1 VERLSLSWHKLRA
14 ACLAFI
20 ASLVF
25 AWLPAGGAQA
35 ADPGIWKLKRAT
47 TISFRYWQGITSVP
61 GSAKPPLL
69 FTGPVQGT
77 YRTSNSLGEQVA
89 RDVGIPE
96 QLTATEGY
104 NHSGDPSW
112 DPGEGGRLVTALECY
127 VAGKGNTC
135 GTGAFGV
142 TDPSSLAWRYW
153 VQLNPAEIKKAM
165 WVESSPDGKLLWTSS
180 GSDLLAY
187 RASDVSPANSSPG
200 AGPIRSV
207 RKLAGAVPP
216 SGVTGAVFWRGKLLL
231 AGQDGTNFQVWSVD
245 TSNGRRTLELERTVS
260 GESEGLDIVP
270 ALGGLLQWQ
279 VMPATGTPPA
289 TYSQPTIMSFMP
301 AKAPQLKLVARK
313 SAGRLKVTVTTG
325 PRQPIP
331 NVRVSANTGPA
342 WAGSRS
348 SAVKQAWTG
357 RDGVASL
364 PESAAK
370 RGTKLKASLAGM
382 KSSSVKVH

>member
-1 VERLSLSWHKLRA
+1 MGRLSNRVIGRA
-14 ACLAFI
+14 GVLAGAAALTCAAIFALAT
-20 ASLVF
+20 AS
-25 AWLPAGGAQA
+25 AQA
-35 ADPGIWKLKRAT
+35 ADPGTWKLKRSS

-69 FTGPVQGT
+69 FTGPNQGT
-77 YRTSNSLGEQVA
+77 YRTSNSLGEQA
-89 RDVGIPE
+89 ASDIGIPE
-96 QLTATEGY
+96 ELTASEGY

-153 VQLNPAEIKKAM
+153 VKLDPSEIKKAM

-187 RASDVSPANSSPG
+187 RASDVSPGNASPG

-231 AGQDGTNFQVWSVD
+231 AGQQGTSFQVWSVD
-245 TSNGRRTLELERTVS
+245 TSDGKRTLELERTVS
-260 GESEGLDIVP
+260 GESEGLDIAP

-279 VMPATGTPPA
+279 VMPATDTPPA
-289 TYSQPTIMSFMP
+289 TYLEPTIMSFMP
-301 AKAPQLKLVARK
+301 AKAPQLKLTARRTSGK
-313 SAGRLKVTVTTG
+313 LKVTVTAG

-331 NVRVSANTGPA
+331 DVQVSV
-342 WAGSRS
+342 GS
-348 SAVKQAWTG
+348 KKAWTG

-364 PESAAK
+364 PDSAAK
-370 RGTKLKASLAGM
+370 RGKTLKASLAGT
-382 KSSSVKVH
+382 KSGSLKLR